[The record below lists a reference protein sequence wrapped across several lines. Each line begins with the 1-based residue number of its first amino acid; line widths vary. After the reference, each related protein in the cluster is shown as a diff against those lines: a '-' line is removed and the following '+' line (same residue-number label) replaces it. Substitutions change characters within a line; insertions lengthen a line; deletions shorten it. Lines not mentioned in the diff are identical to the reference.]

1 MLLRVISLVFRQS
14 AKKQITMNNRVER
27 TIENLIDSFI
37 DKLPSLLLA
46 IITLV
51 LGIWLIKVLVRFLH
65 KRFTSGKI
73 DISLAE
79 FLTSIIRVL
88 LYVLLFLSVASTLG
102 IQTTS
107 FVTMLGAA
115 GLAVGLALQG
125 SLSNFAGGVL
135 ILLFK
140 PFRVGHFITT
150 NNNVSGTVLKI
161 DILYTTLKA
170 GNGTTVY
177 APNGPL
183 ANAVINN
190 VSDNPTRM
198 AEYKIGISYNNN
210 IDTARKIILNVLE
223 NDEQILKDPKPAVL
237 VDSLGDNAVVLV
249 IRGWVNNK
257 EFWPVY
263 HANYQKIKEAL
274 DQHNI
279 SMPYPQRDIHIIT
292 NNTDSNS

>member
-1 MLLRVISLVFRQS
+1 
-14 AKKQITMNNRVER
+14 
-27 TIENLIDSFI
+27 
-37 DKLPSLLLA
+37 
-46 IITLV
+46 
-51 LGIWLIKVLVRFLH
+51 
-65 KRFTSGKI
+65 KI

-102 IQTTS
+102 IETTS

-140 PFRVGHFITT
+140 PFRVGHFISTS
-150 NNNVSGTVLKI
+150 NSVSGTVLKI

-170 GNGTTVY
+170 GNGTTIY

-190 VSDNPTRM
+190 VSDKSTRQ
-198 AEYKIGISYNNN
+198 AEYKVGISYNAN
-210 IDTARKIILNVLE
+210 IDTARKIILSVLE
-223 NDEQILKDPKPAVL
+223 SDESIFKDPKPAVL
-237 VDSLGDNAVVLV
+237 V
-249 IRGWVNNK
+249 
-257 EFWPVY
+257 
-263 HANYQKIKEAL
+263 
-274 DQHNI
+274 
-279 SMPYPQRDIHIIT
+279 
-292 NNTDSNS
+292 

>member
-1 MLLRVISLVFRQS
+1 MNKLENSL
-14 AKKQITMNNRVER
+14 
-27 TIENLIDSFI
+27 ENLIDAFI
-37 DKLPSLLLA
+37 LRLPSLLLA
-46 IITLV
+46 IVTLV
-51 LGIWLIKVLVRFLH
+51 VGIWLIKVLMRFLRG
-65 KRFTSGKI
+65 RFTKGKI

-79 FLTSIIRVL
+79 FLTSIFRVI
-88 LYVLLFLSVASTLG
+88 LYILLFLSVASTLG
-102 IQTTS
+102 IETTS

-140 PFRVGHFITT
+140 PFRVGHFISTS
-150 NNNVSGTVLKI
+150 NSVSGTVLKI

-170 GNGTTVY
+170 GNGTTIY

-190 VSDNPTRM
+190 VSDNSTRQ
-198 AEYKIGISYNNN
+198 AEYKIGISYNAN

-223 NDEQILKDPKPAVL
+223 SDESILKEPKPAVL

-249 IRGWVNNK
+249 IRGWVDNK
-257 EFWPVY
+257 NFWPTY

-274 DQHNI
+274 DANGI
-279 SMPYPQRDIHIIT
+279 NMPFPQREIHVISNPP
-292 NNTDSNS
+292 NNETF